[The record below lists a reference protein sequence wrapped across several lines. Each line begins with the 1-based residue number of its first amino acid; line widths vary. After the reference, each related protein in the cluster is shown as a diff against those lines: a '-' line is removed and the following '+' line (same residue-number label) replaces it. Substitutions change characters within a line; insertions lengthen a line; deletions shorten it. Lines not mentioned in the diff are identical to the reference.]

1 MIFIPGAVPSSKNSK
16 IFTRGRK
23 LIWSKAASLYRKN
36 SKEAFLANK
45 KDFLSMLNGKEK
57 PYIICFHFVRA
68 TKHKYDF
75 VNVVQTIQDLMVEY
89 GYIEDD
95 NIDIM
100 LPFPFRMGDKYSS
113 YDKDNPGVYIKIEN
127 E

>member
-1 MIFIPGAVPSSKNSK
+1 MIFIPGSVPSSKNSK

-36 SKEAFLANK
+36 SKESFILNREH
-45 KDFLSMLNGKEK
+45 FLSMLNGKEK

-89 GYIEDD
+89 EYIEDD

-100 LPFPFRMGDKYSS
+100 LPFPLLMDNKYSS
-113 YDKDNPGVYIKIEN
+113 YNKENPGVYIEIK
-127 E
+127 

>member
-1 MIFIPGAVPSSKNSK
+1 MIFIPGSVPSSKNSK

-36 SKEAFLANK
+36 SKEAFLTNK
-45 KDFLSMLNGKEK
+45 EDFLSMLNGKEK

-75 VNVVQTIQDLMVEY
+75 VNMIQTIQDLTLMT
-89 GYIEDD
+89 IFFH
-95 NIDIM
+95 IT
-100 LPFPFRMGDKYSS
+100 LLFS
-113 YDKDNPGVYIKIEN
+113 PGVTAGAF
-127 E
+127 

>member
-1 MIFIPGAVPSSKNSK
+1 MIFIPGSVPSSKNSK

-36 SKEAFLANK
+36 SKESFMLNK
-45 KDFLSMLNGKEK
+45 EHFLSMLNGKEK
-57 PYIICFHFVRA
+57 PYIICFHFIRA

-100 LPFPFRMGDKYSS
+100 LPFPLLIDNKYSS
-113 YDKDNPGVYIKIEN
+113 YDKENPGVYIEIK
-127 E
+127 

>member
-1 MIFIPGAVPSSKNSK
+1 MIFIPGSVPSSKNSK

-36 SKEAFLANK
+36 SKESFILNREH
-45 KDFLSMLNGKEK
+45 FLSMLNGKEK

-100 LPFPFRMGDKYSS
+100 LPFPLIINNKYSS
-113 YDKDNPGVYIKIEN
+113 YNKENPGVYIEIK
-127 E
+127 